1 MVNRGGTAKLP
12 ISPLV
17 GEMPGRA
24 EGGVKDR
31 QRSVHI
37 ESPSRA
43 IPRARLRLAGMSA
56 GQRPPL
62 SCRTSPPLG

>member
-1 MVNRGGTAKLP
+1 MPDRLDCYRRGAGWSIEGGTAKLP

-37 ESPSRA
+37 ESPSQPC
-43 IPRARLRLAGMSA
+43 PRDSSR
-56 GQRPPL
+56 
-62 SCRTSPPLG
+62 